1 MAISNKFGELALA
14 TGNKSEMSVGY
25 CTLYGDM
32 CGSLAVIGDVPKTKI
47 YDLARYINRKRRVI
61 PENTF
66 TKPPSAELKPN
77 QTDQDTLP
85 PYDVLDGIL
94 RAHVEEAKD
103 AAEIVKLGFDEATVR
118 KVLRMI
124 RQSEFK
130 RKQAAPVIKV
140 TTKAFGVG
148 RRIPIVNGWK

>member
-1 MAISNKFGELALA
+1 
-14 TGNKSEMSVGY
+14 
-25 CTLYGDM
+25 
-32 CGSLAVIGDVPKTKI
+32 
-47 YDLARYINRKRRVI
+47 
-61 PENTF
+61 
-66 TKPPSAELKPN
+66 
-77 QTDQDTLP
+77 
-85 PYDVLDGIL
+85 
-94 RAHVEEAKD
+94 VEEAKD